1 MIQKEDLTRAITLE
15 KIERQTTHL
24 NDELNLT
31 SSTLAKAEK
40 DNEHGILEKEQL
52 ELKNKDL
59 EDQVDQSKSSLEEVK
74 SELNCREAD
83 IIDLKTE
90 QVNIT

>member
-1 MIQKEDLTRAITLE
+1 MTRAITLE
-15 KIERQTTHL
+15 KLERQTTHL

-31 SSTLAKAEK
+31 SSTFAKAEK

-52 ELKNKDL
+52 ELKEKDL
-59 EDQVDQSKSSLEEVK
+59 VDQVDQSKSSLEEVK
-74 SELNCREAD
+74 SELTCREAD

-90 QVNIT
+90 QVNITL